1 MLKSDYLSNSVAII
15 CVSSV
20 LWLTLEN
27 ITYIALSKNIT
38 SLKML
43 NRIYYNNPTKIK
55 FSTFSIHINSY
66 PCFFLLSLVSNI
78 LYIILFSISGV
89 SNPQT
94 LCYMHSNICLD
105 VPQHKILNFFKHH
118 EFFFAI
124 FCNSVV
130 HLSVM
135 VFVDDVCVGVW
146 GCVMYISL

>member
-1 MLKSDYLSNSVAII
+1 MTNFRKH
-15 CVSSV
+15 
-20 LWLTLEN
+20 
-27 ITYIALSKNIT
+27 YIALSKNIT

-94 LCYMHSNICLD
+94 LCCMHSNICLD
-105 VPQHKILNFFKHH
+105 MPQHKILIFFKHH
-118 EFFFAI
+118 EFFLQF
-124 FCNSVV
+124 
-130 HLSVM
+130 
-135 VFVDDVCVGVW
+135 FVTQLYTYQSWFLWMMCVGGGV
-146 GCVMYISL
+146 GLCYVYFPLRIKT